1 MDPSPDI
8 IIVGAGA
15 TGLSFAWRLATQ
27 QPDLK
32 ILILERGG
40 HIDQRQGPSLSTDWE
55 LALQRQFHANPNIRR
70 NAADYPVDETATP
83 IKPAFFNAVGGSTIR
98 WGAHF
103 PRFRPSDF
111 RVHSEDGVAADWPI
125 TYESLAPYMD
135 INDEMMGV
143 SGLAGDPAN
152 PPRNNRPHPPLGFCR
167 GSLKLACAANKL
179 GWHWW
184 PADAAINSSDDLP
197 NRSACNNCG
206 PCGMGC
212 PRHARASADI
222 AYLDKAMTAG
232 VALRTHTIVRKIK
245 ASKNAITGVEIID
258 GTGTIKVISCK
269 EVVLAGN
276 AISTNILLA
285 TMPDWHNPLLG
296 RGLMLHPTAIVTGYF
311 EDNLNGHAGPF
322 ATSLIS
328 QEFCETKEDRG
339 FVRGFQLQ
347 ALRGQGPLSTALGG
361 YGQRLDWGAG
371 HTQAFANAFGKSMS
385 LTVTCEDIPEPENCI
400 EINMHTQD
408 KFGMPIAAMRYRLG
422 DNTRKLRD
430 YGIERASDWLNDAG
444 AKRLAITRL
453 SVQAGFHIMGTAPMG
468 SDKSNSVTSHDGR
481 LHGIE
486 NLTVIDASVFV
497 TASPVNPTSTLQAL
511 ALRAADLMCERLARN

>member
-1 MDPSPDI
+1 
-8 IIVGAGA
+8 
-15 TGLSFAWRLATQ
+15 
-27 QPDLK
+27 
-32 ILILERGG
+32 
-40 HIDQRQGPSLSTDWE
+40 
-55 LALQRQFHANPNIRR
+55 
-70 NAADYPVDETATP
+70 
-83 IKPAFFNAVGGSTIR
+83 
-98 WGAHF
+98 
-103 PRFRPSDF
+103 
-111 RVHSEDGVAADWPI
+111 
-125 TYESLAPYMD
+125 
-135 INDEMMGV
+135 
-143 SGLAGDPAN
+143 
-152 PPRNNRPHPPLGFCR
+152 
-167 GSLKLACAANKL
+167 
-179 GWHWW
+179 
-184 PADAAINSSDDLP
+184 
-197 NRSACNNCG
+197 
-206 PCGMGC
+206 MGC

-222 AYLDKAMTAG
+222 AYLDKAVTAG

-245 ASKNAITGVEIID
+245 ASKNVITGVETID
-258 GTGTIKVISCK
+258 GTGKIKVIRCK

-311 EDNLNGHAGPF
+311 ADNLNGHAGPF

-422 DNTRKLRD
+422 DNTRRLRD
-430 YGIERASDWLNDAG
+430 YGIERASDWLNEAG
-444 AKRLAITRL
+444 ANRLAITRL

-497 TASPVNPTSTLQAL
+497 TSSPVNPTSTLQAL
-511 ALRAADLMCERLARN
+511 ALRAADLMCERLAQN